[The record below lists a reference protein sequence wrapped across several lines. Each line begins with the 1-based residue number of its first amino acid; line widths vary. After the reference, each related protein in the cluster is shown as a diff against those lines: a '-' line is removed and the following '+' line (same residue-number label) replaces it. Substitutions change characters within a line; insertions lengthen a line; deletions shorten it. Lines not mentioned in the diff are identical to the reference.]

1 MLYSVFGY
9 GDGVRMSRVVV
20 CGGSVIGL
28 ATAMMLAAD
37 GHEVTVLE
45 ADPEG
50 VPAEGP
56 GAWEAWRRRGVAQFR
71 QPHSL
76 LSRFRLVCDEELP
89 GLTDRLR
96 AAGCLPVDYL
106 RHMPRSIT
114 DRSRRPGDED
124 LTTVTGR
131 RPVVESVVAAAAV
144 EHRGVEVRR
153 GVGVAALCLGAEVVP
168 GVPHITGV
176 RTVDGVRL
184 ATDLVVDAMGRRSPS
199 ARWLS
204 AAGAPEPE
212 VEQGDR
218 GFVYYTRY
226 FTGSQRPERRG
237 PPLQPMGS
245 VSLLTLDSDNDTW
258 AVTVYGLSDDAP
270 LKNLRDPDVFTRVV
284 SLNPRIAHFLDGTP
298 ITGVLSMA
306 GIMDRRRRFAVD
318 GRPVATGFA
327 AVGDAW
333 ACTNPSAG
341 RGLAV
346 GLLHAQTLRRL
357 VREHLDDPAAFAVE
371 WDVRTER
378 DVAPFVRD
386 QFDADAA
393 RVAEM
398 DAHRRGEPAPA
409 ADSPTA
415 RLAVAAR
422 SDPEAFRG
430 LLEIFLCTALPVD
443 VLARPGMADRI
454 EEAGAGAQQHRA
466 SGTADRTQLLAAL
479 TS

>member
-1 MLYSVFGY
+1 
-9 GDGVRMSRVVV
+9 MSRIVV

-45 ADPEG
+45 ADSEG

-56 GAWEAWRRRGVAQFR
+56 GAWEAWRRRGVAQFH

-96 AAGCLPVDYL
+96 AAGCLPVDYV
-106 RHMPRSIT
+106 RHMPRSIA
-114 DRSRRPGDED
+114 DRGSRPGDEH
-124 LTTVTGR
+124 LVAVTGR

-144 EHRGVEVRR
+144 EQRGVEVRR
-153 GVGVAALCLGAEVVP
+153 GVRVAGLCLGAEVVP

-176 RTVDGVRL
+176 RTVDGVGFP
-184 ATDLVVDAMGRRSPS
+184 ADLVVDAMGRRTPSP
-199 ARWLS
+199 RWLS
-204 AAGAPEPE
+204 AVGAPSPE
-212 VEQGDR
+212 VEEGDR

-226 FTGSQRPERRG
+226 FTAPHRPERRG

-258 AVTVYGLSDDAP
+258 AVTVFGLSDDAP
-270 LKNLRDPDVFTRVV
+270 LRSLRDPDVFTRVV

-298 ITGVLSMA
+298 ITDVLAMA
-306 GIMDRRRRFAVD
+306 GIMDRHRRFAVD

-346 GLLHAQTLRRL
+346 GLLHAQTLCHL
-357 VREHLDDPAAFAVE
+357 VRDHLDDPATFAVE
-371 WDVRTER
+371 WDARTEQ

-386 QFDADAA
+386 QFEADAV

-398 DAHRRGEPAPA
+398 DAIRHGRPPLPAE
-409 ADSPTA
+409 SPTA

-422 SDPEAFRG
+422 TDPEAFRG
-430 LLEIFLCTALPVD
+430 LLEIFLCTALPAAVF
-443 VLARPGMADRI
+443 ARPGMADRI
-454 EEAGAGAQQHRA
+454 EAAGAEAQPLRA
-466 SGTADRTQLLAAL
+466 AGPPDRARLLASLAP
-479 TS
+479 